1 MAALLVVAIAV
12 LCRLL
17 ASCPAKKS
25 IRFICIA
32 ISVSRH
38 CACVGRQIFR
48 TARAAHGG
56 AADRPPRHRGVSA
69 QASRPEARL
78 SRYRRGHPHPE
89 IRLGGQPEH
98 PPALPGARW
107 GLSVLRVQNP
117 AAPPSLAFKL
127 VTGKKRNIVQSDQVP
142 ALWRRALNRTLLTF
156 SGCLLFDQPPPSP
169 PSCSS
174 CGTLEPLGP
183 RSGPASVDS
192 PPCAAATDPR
202 RCGTPHKHPAARPAG
217 YFFARPRSRTRPPRS
232 ARACRAAASPACC

>member
-89 IRLGGQPEH
+89 IRLGRQPEH
-98 PPALPGARW
+98 PPALSGARW
-107 GLSVLRVQNP
+107 GLSAHRGR
-117 AAPPSLAFKL
+117 
-127 VTGKKRNIVQSDQVP
+127 TGLP
-142 ALWRRALNRTLLTF
+142 
-156 SGCLLFDQPPPSP
+156 G
-169 PSCSS
+169 SS
-174 CGTLEPLGP
+174 CAHRRGAAGVAREDHRAAHEETDPTGLSRGRGGHDLPRRP
-183 RSGPASVDS
+183 RSG
-192 PPCAAATDPR
+192 
-202 RCGTPHKHPAARPAG
+202 
-217 YFFARPRSRTRPPRS
+217 
-232 ARACRAAASPACC
+232 